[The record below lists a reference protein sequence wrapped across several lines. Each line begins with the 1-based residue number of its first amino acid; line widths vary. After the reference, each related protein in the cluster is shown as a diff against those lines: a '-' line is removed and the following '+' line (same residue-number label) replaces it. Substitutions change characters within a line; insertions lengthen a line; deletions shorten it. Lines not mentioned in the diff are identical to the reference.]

1 MALII
6 GGASSAITAMY
17 SLDEAKASQMNSI
30 DDFMKHNKVSA
41 PVQQS
46 IRDFY
51 KALWLHGFLKYV
63 FAFRNLKRQCGA
75 LYSQYYS
82 I

>member
-1 MALII
+1 
-6 GGASSAITAMY
+6 MY

-51 KALWLHGFLKYV
+51 KALWLHGFKIYV
-63 FAFRNLKRQCGA
+63 CF
-75 LYSQYYS
+75 
-82 I
+82 